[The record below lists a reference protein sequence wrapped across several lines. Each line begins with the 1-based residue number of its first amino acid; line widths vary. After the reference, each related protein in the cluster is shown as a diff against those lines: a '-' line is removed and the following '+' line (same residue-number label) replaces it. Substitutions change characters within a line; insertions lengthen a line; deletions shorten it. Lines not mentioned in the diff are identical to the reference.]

1 MRSHRLAQEE
11 VSRPDGSVV
20 IPWCLMTSPPTTE
33 VFFEI
38 EVYFGLKLEN
48 VVFFRAGCVVRVVFV
63 RSFR

>member
-1 MRSHRLAQEE
+1 MRSHPLAQEE
-11 VSRPDGSVV
+11 VGRPDGSVIV
-20 IPWCLMTSPPTTE
+20 PWYLMTSTPTTE
-33 VFFEI
+33 EFFEI